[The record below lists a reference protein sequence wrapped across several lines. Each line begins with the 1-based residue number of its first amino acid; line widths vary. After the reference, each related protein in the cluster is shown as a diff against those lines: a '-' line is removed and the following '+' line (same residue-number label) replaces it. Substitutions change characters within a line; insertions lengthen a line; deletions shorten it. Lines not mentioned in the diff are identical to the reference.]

1 MLCLNSFELMIMNP
15 LETFGIV
22 PVDFSDL
29 LNFDL
34 EIIKACIEAGK
45 KKNALTHLYK
55 SLKQ

>member
-1 MLCLNSFELMIMNP
+1 MIMNP